1 MKRIRVIGV
10 GNPYRRDDGAGPAV
24 IEALRRRSLPNV
36 ELSECDGEP
45 TRLLDLWTG
54 AELAIVVDAVRLE
67 PSRPG
72 NIHRRSLRHP
82 SFGRAGSTASHAVDL
97 GDAVALA
104 AALDLLPTRMS
115 LYLVEAGDTS
125 AGVGLTPPVDA
136 AVAEL
141 VSEIAG
147 EVAWRAARR

>member
-1 MKRIRVIGV
+1 
-10 GNPYRRDDGAGPAV
+10 
-24 IEALRRRSLPNV
+24 
-36 ELSECDGEP
+36 
-45 TRLLDLWTG
+45 
-54 AELAIVVDAVRLE
+54 VRLE